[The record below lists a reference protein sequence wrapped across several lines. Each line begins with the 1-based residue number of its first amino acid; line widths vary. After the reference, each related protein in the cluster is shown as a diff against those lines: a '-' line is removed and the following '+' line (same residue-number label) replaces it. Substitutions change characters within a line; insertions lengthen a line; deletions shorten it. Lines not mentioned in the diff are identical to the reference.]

1 MNQQESIANA
11 VTASPLADFRRD
23 PFCQP
28 NSTNLKGNLKMK
40 CTSLIIAALAS
51 VSVATVAVAAENHA
65 PAPYVAEAAEWAPA
79 PPVLPAGAE
88 IAVLSGNPFA
98 EGWFVLRLKF
108 PEGYVVPAHIHSGD
122 ELITVVAGE
131 FNVGHGEKLD
141 RDAGTLLTAGG
152 FVEMPAGHPHFAWTT
167 AETIVQIHGPGP
179 FDITYMDPA
188 DNPMGQ

>member
-1 MNQQESIANA
+1 MTLKTSFLA
-11 VTASPLADFRRD
+11 VL
-23 PFCQP
+23 
-28 NSTNLKGNLKMK
+28 
-40 CTSLIIAALAS
+40 AALS
-51 VSVATVAVAAENHA
+51 LTGVATAQDHHA
-65 PAPYVAEAAEWAPA
+65 PAPYLAETAEWAPA
-79 PPVLPAGAE
+79 PPVLPAGAG

-108 PEGYVVPAHIHSGD
+108 PEGYEVPAHIHSGD

-131 FNVGHGEKLD
+131 FNVGHGETLD
-141 RDAGTLLTAGG
+141 RAAGTVLRAGG

-188 DNPMGQ
+188 MNPLGQ

>member
-1 MNQQESIANA
+1 MKP
-11 VTASPLADFRRD
+11 PL
-23 PFCQP
+23 
-28 NSTNLKGNLKMK
+28 L
-40 CTSLIIAALAS
+40 ALAFAAFS
-51 VSVATVAVAAENHA
+51 ATTAVQADDMHSPKPFTADGIT
-65 PAPYVAEAAEWAPA
+65 YAPA

-98 EGWFVLRLKF
+98 EGQFVLRLKF
-108 PEGYVVPAHIHSGD
+108 PAGYDVPAHTHSGD
-122 ELITVVAGE
+122 ELITVITGE
-131 FNVGHGEKLD
+131 FNVGHGKKLD

-188 DNPMGQ
+188 DNPAGQ

>member
-1 MNQQESIANA
+1 MK
-11 VTASPLADFRRD
+11 TAPTLF
-23 PFCQP
+23 
-28 NSTNLKGNLKMK
+28 
-40 CTSLIIAALAS
+40 ALAIAS
-51 VSVATVAVAAENHA
+51 LSATAAAQAGEANA
-65 PAPYVAEAAEWAPA
+65 PAPYHAEAAEWAPA

-108 PEGYVVPAHIHSGD
+108 PAGYDVPAHIHSGD
-122 ELITVVAGE
+122 ELITVVSGE
-131 FNVGHGEKLD
+131 FNIGHGKKLD

-152 FVEMPAGHPHFAWTT
+152 FVEMPAGHPHFAWTS

-188 DNPMGQ
+188 ENPAGQ

>member
-1 MNQQESIANA
+1 M
-11 VTASPLADFRRD
+11 TFKTPLVSA
-23 PFCQP
+23 
-28 NSTNLKGNLKMK
+28 LV
-40 CTSLIIAALAS
+40 ALA
-51 VSVATVAVAAENHA
+51 VAGAAQAQDDHA
-65 PAPYVAEAAEWAPA
+65 PAPYLAEAAEWAPA

-108 PEGYVVPAHIHSGD
+108 PAGYDVPAHIHSGD
-122 ELITVVAGE
+122 ELITVIAGE
-131 FNVGHGEKLD
+131 FNIGHGKKLD
-141 RDAGTLLTAGG
+141 RDAGTLLRAGG

-188 DNPMGQ
+188 NNPVSQ